1 VRSGRASSTVKKERA
16 ALNTFLR
23 WLVEFEHISA
33 LQARHAL
40 AVKLPRAQQAGR
52 EAPKA
57 LSAGQYDDLLRAAKA
72 AIADDPLAGARDLAI
87 VLVLGD
93 GGLRCD
99 ELAGL
104 QRLDFVAARKGAKLR
119 ALEVRSG
126 LVAAIVNWNTHHMN
140 EIVERERAAGRL
152 LADVDLA
159 RLSPAIHAHIN
170 LNGRYHIH
178 PDLPPRRLV
187 AKRDGLATYK

>member
-1 VRSGRASSTVKKERA
+1 MRSGRASSTVKKERA

-33 LQARHAL
+33 LQARQAL
-40 AVKLPRAQQAGR
+40 AVKLPRAEQAGR

-57 LSAGQYDDLLRAAKA
+57 LSSAQYDDLLRAAKA

-93 GGLRCD
+93 AGLRCE

-104 QRLDFVAARKGAKLR
+104 QRARTSSPRARARSCARSRSVTARATAAAPSSSASARRARSCAGSASAPRVLGAPARDAALFITLGRRR
-119 ALEVRSG
+119 ADGSTRASG
-126 LVAAIVNWNTHHMN
+126 G
-140 EIVERERAAGRL
+140 AAGSR
-152 LADVDLA
+152 
-159 RLSPAIHAHIN
+159 RSP
-170 LNGRYHIH
+170 R
-178 PDLPPRRLV
+178 
-187 AKRDGLATYK
+187 